1 MLLGFPGHRLHAEVD
16 LRMRRYRVGL
26 WGMEWRSLVIL
37 FSLSLSPVA
46 SLGQFANQSAPSAS
60 SGSSSASS
68 VQAQPAQVNSGTYQ
82 GSIVKRAPVPGV
94 LPLSLDEA
102 IRMGLQY
109 NLGLVLSG
117 VNSGSAGAQRLQQLQ
132 ALLPT
137 VSAYAKESDQ
147 QVNLRAEGLNIPGFP
162 AVIGPYGYTDI
173 RGSVQWSLLN
183 VSSLRNYLASKHN
196 FEGSKLSIEDAKDM
210 VVLTVGN
217 AYLLCIADASRVQ
230 SAQAQVNTSK
240 VSLDQAVANHQAG
253 TSPLLDELRARVD
266 YQTQQQTLI
275 TAQNQYEKDKI
286 ALART
291 IGLPLEQSYELTD
304 LAPFQALDNL
314 DPNAAVQQG
323 LAHRRDLQALQQ
335 QVESAKAS
343 RSAATAERYP
353 TVSFSGDYGLIGPTL
368 GHSNGTFDAVGTAT
382 VPLFE
387 EAKLRGDAQNAQA
400 QLEQKQA
407 QLNDLRGQISADVRD
422 SILDIQAAAKQ
433 VAVSRSNVELATEAL
448 SEAQQRYAAGVSDN
462 LAVSQAQSSM
472 AQADDQYVSSLYQH
486 NVAKLS
492 LARALGIA
500 QTNYKDYVGGK

>member
-1 MLLGFPGHRLHAEVD
+1 MRRKPGEWWGTGWRPLVVLLGLAFIPAVSPGQA
-16 LRMRRYRVGL
+16 
-26 WGMEWRSLVIL
+26 
-37 FSLSLSPVA
+37 PA
-46 SLGQFANQSAPSAS
+46 SGS
-60 SGSSSASS
+60 SGSSGSTSGGGAA
-68 VQAQPAQVNSGTYQ
+68 QAMPAQVNSSTYQ
-82 GSIVKRAPVPGV
+82 GSIVKQAPVPGV
-94 LPLSLDEA
+94 LPLSLDQA
-102 IRMGLQY
+102 IHMGLQY

-117 VNSGSAGAQRLQQLQ
+117 TNAGSAGAQQLQQLQ

-137 VSAYAKESDQ
+137 VNASAKEAVQ
-147 QVNLRAEGLNIPGFP
+147 QTNLQAEGLKIPGFP

-173 RGSVQWSLLN
+173 RGSVDWTLLN
-183 VSSLRNYLASKHN
+183 VSALRNYMAATHN
-196 FEGSKLSIEDAKDM
+196 FAGARLTIEDATDM

-217 AYLLCIADASRVQ
+217 AYLLGVSDGSRVQ

-253 TSPLLDELRARVD
+253 TAPLLDELRARVD

-275 TAQNQYEKDKI
+275 TAQNQYAKDLI
-286 ALART
+286 ALARA
-291 IGLPLEQSYELTD
+291 IGLPLEQRYELSD
-304 LAPFQALDNL
+304 QAPFQALDNP
-314 DPNAAVQQG
+314 DPNAAVQQAI
-323 LAHRRDLQALQQ
+323 AHRHDVQALQQ
-335 QVESAKAS
+335 QVEGARAS

-353 TVSFSGDYGLIGPTL
+353 TVSFSGDYGVIGPTL
-368 GHSNGTFDAVGTAT
+368 GHSHGTIDVVGTAS

-387 EAKLRGDAQNAQA
+387 EAKLRGDARDAQA

-433 VAVSRSNVELATEAL
+433 VAVSRSNAELAVEAL
-448 SEAQQRYAAGVSDN
+448 SEAQQRYAAGVADN
-462 LAVSQAQSSM
+462 LAVSQAQASM
-472 AQADDQYVSSLYQH
+472 AQADDQLVSSLYQH

>member
-1 MLLGFPGHRLHAEVD
+1 MRCYSGA
-16 LRMRRYRVGL
+16 LRGI
-26 WGMEWRSLVIL
+26 GWRSLAL
-37 FSLSLSPVA
+37 LLSLTCLQNV
-46 SLGQFANQSAPSAS
+46 SLGQSGAGSTATGS
-60 SGSSSASS
+60 SGSGSS
-68 VQAQPAQVNSGTYQ
+68 VQAVPAQVTSSTYQ
-82 GSIVKRAPVPGV
+82 GSIVKQAPVPGI
-94 LPLSLDEA
+94 LPLPLDQA

-117 VNSGSAGAQRLQQLQ
+117 VNSRMARAQRLQQLQ
-132 ALLPT
+132 SLLPT
-137 VSAYAKESDQ
+137 INATAKEADQ
-147 QVNLRAEGLNIPGFP
+147 QTNLQAEGLNIPGFP
-162 AVIGPYGYTDI
+162 AVIGPYAYTDI
-173 RGSVQWSLLN
+173 RGTAQWSLLN
-183 VSSLRNYLASKHN
+183 LSSLRNYLASKHN

-217 AYLLCIADASRVQ
+217 AYLLCVADASRIQ

-253 TSPLLDELRARVD
+253 TAPLLDELRARVD

-275 TAQNQYEKDKI
+275 TAQNQYDKDKI

-304 LAPFQALDNL
+304 QAPFQALDNL
-314 DPNAAVQQG
+314 DANAAVQQG
-323 LAHRRDLQALQQ
+323 LARRHDLQALQQ
-335 QVESAKAS
+335 QVEGARAS

-353 TVSFSGDYGLIGPTL
+353 TVAFSGDYGVIGPTL
-368 GHSNGTFDAVGTAT
+368 GHSHGTFDAVGTAS

-387 EAKLRGDAQNAQA
+387 EAKLRGDAQDAQS

-433 VAVSRSNVELATEAL
+433 VAVSHSNVELATEAL
-448 SEAQQRYAAGVSDN
+448 SEAQQRYAAGVADN
-462 LAVSQAQSSM
+462 LAVSQAQTSV
-472 AQADDQYVSSLYQH
+472 AQANDQYVSSLYQH

>member
-1 MLLGFPGHRLHAEVD
+1 
-16 LRMRRYRVGL
+16 MRRYRGEL
-26 WGMEWRSLVIL
+26 RGMKWRSLVIL
-37 FSLSLSPVA
+37 FSLSLIPAISR
-46 SLGQFANQSAPSAS
+46 GQLVTPGNSGS
-60 SGSSSASS
+60 SGSGSSGAS
-68 VQAQPAQVNSGTYQ
+68 VQATPAQVNSGTYQ
-82 GSIVKRAPVPGV
+82 GSIVKQAPVPGV
-94 LPLSLDEA
+94 LPLSLDQA
-102 IRMGLQY
+102 IRMGLQF

-117 VNSGSAGAQRLQQLQ
+117 VNAGSASAQRLQQLQ

-137 VSAYAKESDQ
+137 VSASAKESVQ
-147 QVNLRAEGLNIPGFP
+147 QTNLKAEGLNIPGFP
-162 AVIGPYGYTDI
+162 SIIGPYGYTDI

-183 VSSLRNYLASKHN
+183 LSSLQNYLASKHN

-253 TSPLLDELRARVD
+253 TAPLLDELRARVD

-286 ALART
+286 ALARA

-304 LAPFQALDNL
+304 TAPFQALDNQ
-314 DPNAAVQQG
+314 DANAAVQQG
-323 LAHRRDLQALQQ
+323 LAHRRDLQALEQ
-335 QVESAKAS
+335 QVEGAKAS

-353 TVSFSGDYGLIGPTL
+353 TVAFSGDYGVIGPTL
-368 GHSNGTFDAVGTAT
+368 GHSHGTFDVLGTAS

-387 EAKLRGDAQNAQA
+387 EAKLRGDAQDAQA

-448 SEAQQRYAAGVSDN
+448 SEAQQRYAAGVADN
-462 LAVSQAQSSM
+462 LAVSQAQASM

>member
-1 MLLGFPGHRLHAEVD
+1 MIRNPGVTWGTGRLLVVLLNLAFCCPALLAQFPGTGA
-16 LRMRRYRVGL
+16 
-26 WGMEWRSLVIL
+26 
-37 FSLSLSPVA
+37 
-46 SLGQFANQSAPSAS
+46 
-60 SGSSSASS
+60 SGSSANPLGTP
-68 VQAQPAQVNSGTYQ
+68 VQATPAQVNSSTYQ
-82 GSIVKRAPVPGV
+82 GSLVKQAPVAGV
-94 LPLSLDEA
+94 LPLSLDQA

-109 NLGLVLSG
+109 NLGLLLSST
-117 VNSGSAGAQRLQQLQ
+117 NAGSAGAQQLQQLQ

-137 VSAYAKESDQ
+137 INASAKESVQ
-147 QVNLRAEGLNIPGFP
+147 QVNLQAEGLTFPGFP
-162 AVIGPYGYTDI
+162 KIIGPYGYTDI
-173 RGSVQWSLLN
+173 RGSLDWSLLN
-183 VSSLRNYLASKHN
+183 LSSLRDYMASKHN
-196 FEGSKLSIEDAKDM
+196 FQGSRLSVEDARDM

-253 TSPLLDELRARVD
+253 TAPLLDELRARVD

-275 TAQNQYEKDKI
+275 SAKNQYEKDKI

-304 LAPFQALDNL
+304 QAPFKALDNVE
-314 DPNAAVQQG
+314 PNAAVQQA

-335 QVESAKAS
+335 QVESAQAM

-353 TVSFSGDYGLIGPTL
+353 TISFSGDYGVIGPTL
-368 GHSNGTFDAVGTAT
+368 GHSHGTFDAVGTAS

-387 EAKLRGDAQNAQA
+387 EARLRGDARDAQA

-407 QLNDLRGQISADVRD
+407 QLSDLRGQIGADVRD
-422 SILDIQAAAKQ
+422 SILDIGAAAKQ

-448 SEAQQRYAAGVSDN
+448 SEAQQRYAAGVADN
-462 LAVSQAQSSM
+462 LAVSQAQASM
-472 AQADDQYVSSLYQH
+472 AQADEQLVVSQYQH

>member
-1 MLLGFPGHRLHAEVD
+1 
-16 LRMRRYRVGL
+16 MRRLQGELRGT
-26 WGMEWRSLVIL
+26 EWRSLTVL
-37 FSLSLSPVA
+37 LSLTFSPLA
-46 SLGQFANQSAPSAS
+46 GLAQLG
-60 SGSSSASS
+60 GSSSSTSTVSAQPS
-68 VQAQPAQVNSGTYQ
+68 VQAAPAQVTSSTYQ
-82 GSIVKRAPVPGV
+82 GSIVKQAPVPGV
-94 LPLSLDEA
+94 YPLSLDHA
-102 IRMGLQY
+102 VQMGLQY

-132 ALLPT
+132 ALLP
-137 VSAYAKESDQ
+137 SIDASFKEAAQ
-147 QVNLRAEGLNIPGFP
+147 QTNLKAEGLSIPGFP
-162 AVIGPYGYTDI
+162 GIIGPFGYTDV
-173 RGSVQWSLLN
+173 RASAQGSLVNL
-183 VSSLRNYLASKHN
+183 SSLRNYMAARHN

-217 AYLLCIADASRVQ
+217 AYLLCISDASRVQ
-230 SAQAQVNTSK
+230 SAQAQVDTSK

-253 TSPLLDELRARVD
+253 TAPLLDELRARVD

-286 ALART
+286 ALARA
-291 IGLPLEQSYELTD
+291 IGLPLEQSYSLTD
-304 LAPFQALDNL
+304 LAPFQALDNP
-314 DPNAAVQQG
+314 DPNAATQQA
-323 LAHRRDLQALQQ
+323 LAHRRDLQALQR
-335 QVESAKAS
+335 QVDSAKAS

-353 TVSFSGDYGLIGPTL
+353 TASFSADYGDIGPTL
-368 GHSNGTFDAVGTAT
+368 GHSHGTFDAVGTAS

-387 EAKLRGDAQNAQA
+387 EAKLRGDARSAQA

-407 QLNDLRGQISADVRD
+407 QLSDLQGQISADVRN

-433 VAVSRSNVELATEAL
+433 VSVSRSNVDLATEAL
-448 SEAQQRYAAGVSDN
+448 SEAQQRYAAGVDDN
-462 LAVSQAQSSM
+462 LAVSQAQAAM

>member
-1 MLLGFPGHRLHAEVD
+1 
-16 LRMRRYRVGL
+16 
-26 WGMEWRSLVIL
+26 
-37 FSLSLSPVA
+37 
-46 SLGQFANQSAPSAS
+46 
-60 SGSSSASS
+60 
-68 VQAQPAQVNSGTYQ
+68 
-82 GSIVKRAPVPGV
+82 
-94 LPLSLDEA
+94 
-102 IRMGLQY
+102 
-109 NLGLVLSG
+109 
-117 VNSGSAGAQRLQQLQ
+117 
-132 ALLPT
+132 
-137 VSAYAKESDQ
+137 
-147 QVNLRAEGLNIPGFP
+147 
-162 AVIGPYGYTDI
+162 
-173 RGSVQWSLLN
+173 VQWSLLN
-183 VSSLRNYLASKHN
+183 LTSLQNYLASKHN

-217 AYLLCIADASRVQ
+217 AYLLCISDASRVQ

-253 TSPLLDELRARVD
+253 TAPLLDELRARVD

-286 ALART
+286 ALARA

-304 LAPFQALDNL
+304 LAPFQALDTV

-335 QVESAKAS
+335 QVEGARAS

-353 TVSFSGDYGLIGPTL
+353 TVSFSGDYGVIGPTL
-368 GHSNGTFDAVGTAT
+368 GHSHGTFDAVGTAS

-387 EAKLRGDAQNAQA
+387 EAQLRGDAQNAQA

-448 SEAQQRYAAGVSDN
+448 SEAQQRYAAGVADN
-462 LAVSQAQSSM
+462 LAVSQAQASM

-492 LARALGIA
+492 LARAMGIA

>member
-1 MLLGFPGHRLHAEVD
+1 MA
-16 LRMRRYRVGL
+16 
-26 WGMEWRSLVIL
+26 WRSLIFL
-37 FSLSLSPVA
+37 LSLTVTPVVA
-46 SLGQFANQSAPSAS
+46 LGQAPAPATGSSGGS
-60 SGSSSASS
+60 SGSGSSGGS
-68 VQAQPAQVNSGTYQ
+68 VQAMPAQITSSTYQ
-82 GSIVKRAPVPGV
+82 GSIVKQAPVPGV
-94 LPLSLDEA
+94 LPLGLDKA
-102 IRMGLQY
+102 VQMGLQY

-132 ALLPT
+132 SLLPT
-137 VSAYAKESDQ
+137 VTASAKEAAQ
-147 QVNLRAEGLNIPGFP
+147 QTDLQAEGLTIPGFP

-183 VSSLRNYLASKHN
+183 ISSLQNYLASKHN
-196 FEGSKLSIEDAKDM
+196 FAGSKLSVEDAKDM

-217 AYLLCIADASRVQ
+217 AYLLCISDASRVQ

-253 TSPLLDELRARVD
+253 TAPLLDELRARVD

-286 ALART
+286 ALARA

-323 LAHRRDLQALQQ
+323 LARRRDLQALQQ
-335 QVESAKAS
+335 QVEGARSS

-353 TVSFSGDYGLIGPTL
+353 TISFSGDYGVIGPTL
-368 GHSNGTFDAVGTAT
+368 GHSHGTFDAVGTAS

-387 EAKLRGDAQNAQA
+387 EAQLRGDARNAQA

-448 SEAQQRYAAGVSDN
+448 SEAQQRYAAGVADN
-462 LAVSQAQSSM
+462 LAVSQAQASM

-492 LARALGIA
+492 LARAMGIA